1 LIHINSAGSLNF
13 ATFELEKRKG
23 RSRLFLRVGW
33 AILYRSVRHLHRIL
47 MRSLTRTF
55 RIRAAILVALAYA
68 FCVLAPSAALA
79 FSESPKAFHCLS
91 ELAGM
96 GAPPQHE
103 AAGHTHMDGASHH
116 HDERGA
122 PDHHSGMGDK
132 GHSGSCCGLFCTT
145 ALSHDP
151 GLTFGLAAPASPTL
165 LAIAKSIIGHA
176 PSPLHRPP
184 IA

>member
-1 LIHINSAGSLNF
+1 M
-13 ATFELEKRKG
+13 
-23 RSRLFLRVGW
+23 
-33 AILYRSVRHLHRIL
+33 RHLSQR
-47 MRSLTRTF
+47 F
-55 RIRAAILVALAYA
+55 RFRASILVALAYA

-79 FSESPKAFHCLS
+79 FSDSPTAFHCLS
-91 ELAGM
+91 ELAVM
-96 GAPPQHE
+96 GAHSQHE

-116 HDERGA
+116 HDESGA

-151 GLTFGLAAPASPTL
+151 GLTFGLTAPASLTL
-165 LAIAKSIIGHA
+165 LAVAKSIFGRA